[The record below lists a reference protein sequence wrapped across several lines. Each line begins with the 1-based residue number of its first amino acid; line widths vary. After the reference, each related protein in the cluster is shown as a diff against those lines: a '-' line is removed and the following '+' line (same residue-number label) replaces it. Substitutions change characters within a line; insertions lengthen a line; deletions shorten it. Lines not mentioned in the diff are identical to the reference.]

1 MDSNLQ
7 LCDIHGESTTL
18 GKGAKRMPKERQKY
32 QTSGDV
38 KSIFAGKSIA
48 VLVDGDV
55 VSSQALYPIK
65 RGPGQTCCS

>member
-1 MDSNLQ
+1 MAIYSYV
-7 LCDIHGESTTL
+7 IST
-18 GKGAKRMPKERQKY
+18 GNPQPWAKDAKRIPKERQKY

-55 VSSQALYPIK
+55 VSAQALYPIK
-65 RGPGQTCCS
+65 RGPGQTWRS